1 MCRALKVLC
10 VAEDADALAALK
22 RASVSP
28 EWELVSGATDEAEAL
43 RQLHEERPHVVVVFG
58 PFEGFVARALE
69 SYPALRVVVDRAV
82 PGASA
87 VVTSPEEVRAA
98 VLGRSR
104 PGGPVGSRRPGG
116 SDG

>member
-1 MCRALKVLC
+1 MYATWESLLPATGLDWQVLK
-10 VAEDADALAALK
+10 DA
-22 RASVSP
+22 S
-28 EWELVSGATDEAEAL
+28 
-43 RQLHEERPHVVVVFG
+43 RPG
-58 PFEGFVARALE
+58 TNEQREFVARALE